1 MDMSPLS
8 YIETFQLIQELNSFI
23 DQQDNAIISAQQQ
36 YASLKKQIEGENAA
50 NTSKFNSDCEAAIV
64 AVRTK
69 SQSVITEVKKEEK

>member
-36 YASLKKQIEGENAA
+36 YASLKK
-50 NTSKFNSDCEAAIV
+50 
-64 AVRTK
+64 
-69 SQSVITEVKKEEK
+69 